1 MKKFF
6 TVLTTTMLSLTT
18 AYCQSSYSN
27 LFYSNGATVF
37 VQSGAVL
44 HVQGDVVNASGST
57 LTNNGLLNVEGD
69 ITNNA
74 TINTNGA
81 VGEGT
86 TRLIGNGT
94 VAGSTTTGVQ
104 TIKGTSTASFYNL
117 VIDQG
122 STSQSV
128 ALGNN
133 VSVGNAM
140 VWGSSTTA
148 GTYYVPASYSATIGN
163 TTLMQVRGVTPG
175 GHGIVKTYNGTSD
188 YELYLS
194 NAAPTALAGYQ
205 SISSFNFVSN
215 TSALT
220 GSANDAYISTRG
232 VDGVTAGFA
241 RQVDRSGTYIFPIGS
256 PNRTYNPVKV
266 FFTGTPSAAMKLTSK
281 FTEYALANTNTAF
294 TNTFDQAH
302 STWPAST
309 MNTSQYPIDYVA
321 NPGFNI
327 FQQSSC
333 GGPVNGNWLVMD
345 KILKSHGYWSFDA
358 TPALSGTTYVIEA
371 YPHGYDEWV
380 TNGTNPNKRMLRT
393 SATGFSGVPT
403 VANFQ
408 SDLTTS
414 VAPNYS
420 DLITYTYF
428 SNHKNFTTCGD
439 GDGITGGR
447 YSSFSHFAIGTSSSN
462 VGNQAL
468 PVKLISLAATPV
480 DNSYIRLDWVTA
492 SEINNKGFE
501 ILRSDNGTDWT
512 NIGWVNGNGTTNEQH
527 SYLFSDHTVQPN
539 VEYYYRLNQTDYDGR
554 TELTEIVSGE
564 IISGSAITVAALQP
578 NPANGSVRVTI
589 STTEPAPAT
598 VTFYDILGKEIM
610 SNSYEL
616 DYGTN
621 TYQMNTEA
629 LAAATYSVVIKAG
642 EKTFSKKLV
651 IVR

>member
-1 MKKFF
+1 MKKIF
-6 TVLTTTMLSLTT
+6 TLLAAGAMALTA
-18 AYCQSSYSN
+18 AYGQSSYSN
-27 LFYSNGATVF
+27 LFYSNGATVY

-44 HVQGDVVNASGST
+44 HVQGDIVNAAGST
-57 LTNNGLLNVEGD
+57 LTNDGLVNVEGD

-74 TINTNGA
+74 TINTDGS

-86 TRLIGNGT
+86 TRLIGNDT

-104 TIKGTSTASFYNL
+104 TIKGSSTASFYNL
-117 VIDQG
+117 VVDQG

-133 VSVGNAM
+133 VTVSNAL
-140 VWGSSTTA
+140 VWGGSTTA
-148 GTYYVPASYSATIGN
+148 GTYYVPGSYTSTLGN
-163 TTLMQVRGVTPG
+163 TSLMQVRGVTPG
-175 GHGIVKTYNGTSD
+175 GHGIINTFTGTND

-215 TSALT
+215 TAALS
-220 GSANDAYISTRG
+220 GAANDAYISTRG
-232 VDGVTAGFA
+232 VDGVASGFA
-241 RQVDRSGTYIFPIGS
+241 RQADRSATYVFPIGS
-256 PNRTYNPVKV
+256 PNRTYNPVKI
-266 FFTGTPSAAMKLTSK
+266 FFTGTPSASMKLSSK
-281 FTEYALANTNTAF
+281 FTEYALANTNTSF
-294 TNTFDQAH
+294 TNTFDQTN

-309 MNTSQYPIDYVA
+309 MNLSQNPIDYVA

-327 FQQSSC
+327 FQQSAC

-345 KILKSHGYWSFDA
+345 KILKAHGYWSFNA
-358 TPALSGTTYVIEA
+358 SPALSGTTYVIEA
-371 YPHGYDEWV
+371 YPHGYSEWV

-393 SATGFSGVPT
+393 SAAAFSGVPT

-408 SDLTTS
+408 SDMETS

-420 DLITYTYF
+420 DLVTYSYF
-428 SNHKNFTTCGD
+428 SNSKNFTTCGD

-447 YSSFSHFAIGTSSSN
+447 YSSFSHFAIATSSSN

-468 PVKLISLAATPV
+468 PVKLISLTATPV
-480 DNSYIRLDWVTA
+480 NNEYIRLDWITA

-512 NIGWVNGNGTTNEQH
+512 SIGWVDGNGTTNEQH
-527 SYLFSDHTVQPN
+527 SYLYNDHTVQPN
-539 VEYYYRLNQTDYDGR
+539 VEYYYRLRQTDFDGK

-578 NPANGSVRVTI
+578 NPASASVRITI
-589 STTEPAPAT
+589 STTEPAPASI
-598 VTFYDILGKEIM
+598 TFYDILGKEII
-610 SNSYEL
+610 SNAYQLE
-616 DYGTN
+616 YGTN
-621 TYQMNTEA
+621 TYQINTEA
-629 LAAATYSVVIKAG
+629 LAAATYSVLIKAG